1 MIAFALYLNL
11 KDFGRFAELTGN
23 ACVCGLLSKFYR
35 VADQVVANLCDPL
48 LVSND
53 LERNVNEL
61 IQHEFG
67 FPSFCID
74 EVGVDDI
81 FH

>member
-11 KDFGRFAELTGN
+11 KDFGRFAKLTGN
-23 ACVCGLLSKFYR
+23 ARVCGLLSKFDR

-61 IQHEFG
+61 IQHEFR

>member
-1 MIAFALYLNL
+1 MVAFAFHLNL
-11 KDFGRFAELTGN
+11 KNFGWFTELTGN
-23 ACVCGLLSKFYR
+23 DCVCRLLRKFDR

-61 IQHEFG
+61 IQHEFR